1 MNYKKITASLMIAAS
16 SVGIINAQNTASQ
29 PIGTGF
35 YVALSGAYNLPVNS
49 KGSPYFYANNEVF
62 QPGTNPV
69 EVVPFSLGK
78 GPSVGIDIGYMF
90 TQNIGAELGVDYL
103 FGSRTTFRETD
114 TQFPTYTADQ
124 NICGKMLQFK
134 PAMVFSAGTG
144 NIKPYTKAGVVI
156 GVAGKI
162 TSEYEVREANTNYS
176 SDYYEE
182 YTGGVAVGF
191 HGALGLDYALNNKM
205 SVFGELTAVG
215 LNYSPDKGEVTRAV
229 ENDQDYLNEL
239 TVNDRE
245 IEFVNSTDGTAQ
257 TSSQPRKELK
267 FSAPFS
273 NVGLNI
279 GFKYHF

>member
-1 MNYKKITASLMIAAS
+1 MNYKKITALLMVAGS
-16 SVGIINAQNTASQ
+16 SVGFLKAQNTSQ
-29 PIGTGF
+29 TPSGKGF
-35 YVALSGAYNLPVNS
+35 YIAVNGAYNLPVNT
-49 KGSPYFYANNEVF
+49 KGSPYFYANNEVY

-103 FGSRTTFRETD
+103 FGSQTTFRETE

-134 PAMVFSAGTG
+134 PAMVFAAGSG
-144 NIKPYTKAGVVI
+144 NVKPYAKAGVVI
-156 GVAGKI
+156 GVASKI
-162 TSEYEVREANTNYS
+162 TSEYEIRDTNYS

-229 ENDQDYLNEL
+229 ENGQDYLNEL

-257 TSSQPRKELK
+257 TSNQPRKELK